1 MRAIVT
7 FHKIMNPLQLT
18 PSDYI
23 ENRFS
28 ENEREALNDINLK
41 YDDLR
46 YFFQKSTALKLLD
59 VANSLNRVAE
69 VLSPEEENLINS
81 LQKDYYDEIHRIY
94 LGAFSVYNNLKAI
107 LLTILQQNTEYT
119 LPFFLHKISWQLF
132 DIIKHHENQDILWYF
147 LSYNKAKQLGLQT
160 ERIFSR
166 SEKDLHPK
174 SFPWTSRTWI
184 CLLSS

>member
-1 MRAIVT
+1 MLAQIEKKNIINQNVFTSIYLLLRAIVT

-46 YFFQKSTALKLLD
+46 YFFQKSTSLKLLD
-59 VANSLNRVAE
+59 VANSLNRVSE

-94 LGAFSVYNNLKAI
+94 LGAFSVYSNSNLMFV
-107 LLTILQQNTEYT
+107 NCFE
-119 LPFFLHKISWQLF
+119 
-132 DIIKHHENQDILWYF
+132 
-147 LSYNKAKQLGLQT
+147 AKY
-160 ERIFSR
+160 
-166 SEKDLHPK
+166 
-174 SFPWTSRTWI
+174 
-184 CLLSS
+184 